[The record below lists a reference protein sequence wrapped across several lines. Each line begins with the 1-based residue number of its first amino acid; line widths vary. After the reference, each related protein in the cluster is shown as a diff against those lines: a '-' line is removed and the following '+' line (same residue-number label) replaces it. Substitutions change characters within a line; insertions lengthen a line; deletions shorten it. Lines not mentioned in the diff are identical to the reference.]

1 MDDQV
6 LSEPPRRSVDLRPS
20 QATRRGTR
28 SLGGADEMRRHLTS
42 PSPAASPMDLDDLL
56 TEILLAYPRCRPR
69 SPWRPSSAPAGA
81 ASSRTPASSAASAP
95 TTGDPSASSSA
106 ATTKRDCQADCDGDG
121 RRGYAWVPHG
131 SRHGREVLSHSLY
144 GHGTREFLV
153 WNPVT
158 GEHHFLDI
166 TRFLDPDRNQNGAY
180 MKGAVIRAASDKG
193 PFKFALAWDEIHHG
207 TAHICV
213 YSSETSPWGDV
224 VSAAFDSWSTVGLGN
239 VMVGNTLY
247 SILFGNQVH
256 ILQFDLG
263 TQDLAVIEV
272 PPSAYE
278 DHYGIYLC
286 TLADGFGP
294 SLIVMSADLR
304 AQLWVLWERTAD
316 SDGGG
321 GARWMRGRIDRLLGL
336 RPGGYW
342 KVLWLAG
349 DDNLIFVSTYSGV
362 FMVHLESMQSEKIFE
377 TSPLSDCRTV
387 HPLKNLYAPGPF

>member
-1 MDDQV
+1 
-6 LSEPPRRSVDLRPS
+6 
-20 QATRRGTR
+20 
-28 SLGGADEMRRHLTS
+28 
-42 PSPAASPMDLDDLL
+42 MDLDDLL
-56 TEILLAYPRCRPR
+56 TEILLRL
-69 SPWRPSSAPAGA
+69 SPLPSSLPLASLVCTRWRRLVTDPSFIRRFRAHHWRPLGVFFGSDDQGLSFRSISEPWYPAP
-81 ASSRTPASSAASAP
+81 SKRFSVRVQ
-95 TTGDPSASSSA
+95 
-106 ATTKRDCQADCDGDG
+106 RDCQADCDGDG
-121 RRGYAWVPHG
+121 SRGYAWVPHG
-131 SRHGREVLSHSLY
+131 CRHGRVVLSHSRY

-247 SILFGNQVH
+247 WILFGNQVH

-286 TLADGFGP
+286 TLADDFGP